1 MQYTSYTQGFVTY
14 KNGEKGD
21 PGAPGTSTYLHIK
34 YSDDGETFTGNDG
47 NDMGAWI
54 GTLVDHNEE
63 ASTTF
68 SDYTWKKF
76 TEDVDEELTQLT
88 QRVSKAEADIEVN
101 SKAIALKASQEDLET
116 VQTVAT
122 DAQTAAGEAKNT
134 AESAAST
141 VSGMSQR
148 LAKAE
153 TNIGL
158 NTQAIELKA
167 SKEEVAKKVDSESFE
182 TYQSEVESQFTQTA
196 ESIDMKFSAVSE
208 QTKEVDD
215 DLQAWKTQYSKH
227 ISFSSDTAITIT
239 STDGTNSITLEI
251 DNEKGIVFKKDGVQF
266 GWWDGNDFHTGNIVV
281 ETNERAQFGNFAYVP
296 RSDGSLAFLK
306 VGG

>member
-1 MQYTSYTQGFVTY
+1 MQYTSYTQDFVTY

-34 YSDDGETFTGNDG
+34 YSDDGKTFTGNNGD
-47 NDMGAWI
+47 DMGAWI
-54 GTLVDHNEE
+54 GTLVDHNET

-88 QRVSKAEADIEVN
+88 QRVSKTEADIKVN
-101 SKAIALKASQEDLET
+101 SDAIALKASQEELET
-116 VQTVAT
+116 VRTVANQ
-122 DAQTAAGEAKNT
+122 AQTAAGTAKAT
-134 AESAAST
+134 AEGAAST
-141 VSGMSQR
+141 VTSMSER
-148 LAKAE
+148 LSKAE
-153 TNIGL
+153 TNIDL
-158 NTQAIELKA
+158 NTQQIALKA
-167 SKEEVAKKVDSESFE
+167 TKEEVAKKVDSDSFE
-182 TYQSEVESQFTQTA
+182 TYQSEVETEFSVMA
-196 ESIDMKFSAVSE
+196 EGIDMKFSAVSE

-227 ISFSSDTAITIT
+227 ITFSGDTAITIT

-251 DNEKGIVFKKDGVQF
+251 DNEKGIVFKKNGVQF
-266 GWWDGNDFHTGNIVV
+266 GWWDGDDFHTGNIAV
-281 ETNERAQFGNFAYVP
+281 EVNERAQFGNFAYVP